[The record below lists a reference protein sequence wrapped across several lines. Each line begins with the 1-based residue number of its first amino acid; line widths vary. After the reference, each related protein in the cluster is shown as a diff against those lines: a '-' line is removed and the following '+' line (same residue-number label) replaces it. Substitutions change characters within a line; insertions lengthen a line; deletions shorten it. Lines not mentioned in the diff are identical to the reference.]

1 MQGCMIDIQGS
12 RVISEE
18 KNFIEKIKSQ
28 FFGGSSSNRNNV
40 KVPVQFR
47 KDYPSIF
54 KGDF

>member
-47 KDYPSIF
+47 KERLSKHF
-54 KGDF
+54 QR